1 MKNSKATTSN
11 CKDCKESLTIISLSR
26 PTQNPI
32 QKEAQGN
39 SVAGGEVEWFGADR
53 LPTKEA
59 VYHDTVTRGAERP
72 AITHVA
78 VLQVCRPISFNH
90 SRYPPLAR
98 STPSAGRGIWMNCK
112 SSSKLPSSR
121 AVR

>member
-26 PTQNPI
+26 PTQNSI

-72 AITHVA
+72 AITNVA

-90 SRYPPLAR
+90 SRYP
-98 STPSAGRGIWMNCK
+98 SH
-112 SSSKLPSSR
+112 
-121 AVR
+121 